1 MQIGYMCICVYKEEI
16 YVDWVH
22 VYLGGGICGL
32 GTCVFVFI
40 IEEGYMDW
48 VHVYLCL

>member
-1 MQIGYMCICVYKEEI
+1 M
-16 YVDWVH
+16 
-22 VYLGGGICGL
+22 YLGGGICGL

-40 IEEGYMDW
+40 RKRGMWIGYMYICVYKEEGYADW